1 MKQQIQ
7 HQLLSNQ
14 QLICRFRS
22 NFERKITEHTH
33 NYYPLFFFIFFYIYI
48 YFVLFLSIYKNN
60 NNNNSNNNFKYV
72 FGKIELN
79 IIQHHLL
86 SQSFKRQF
94 KKTKHTK

>member
-1 MKQQIQ
+1 MKQQLQ

-14 QLICRFRS
+14 QQICVRS
-22 NFERKITEHTH
+22 NFERKFTEHTH
-33 NYYPLFFFIFFYIYI
+33 TQLLSSFFFLHFFLYIYI
-48 YFVLFLSIYKNN
+48 FCSFLSIYKNNN

-79 IIQHHLL
+79 IIKHHLL

-94 KKTKHTK
+94 